1 MTYRQIVLE
10 LIQYTYIFQ
19 NLMDNNFSGILMT
32 KLQKKTKKKK
42 RSWQTTIV
50 IIMYDNCIEI

>member
-19 NLMDNNFSGILMT
+19 NLMDNNVSRILMT
-32 KLQKKTKKKK
+32 KLQKKKKKNDHGK
-42 RSWQTTIV
+42 QLL
-50 IIMYDNCIEI
+50 